1 MRELVGEKGGDHQRS
16 AAERRE
22 RERGRT
28 DSQNGVD
35 VDGLDFVTRHGQL
48 GEVVGKDLEGYRCS
62 VPEGDARLSVQ
73 DGQEL
78 GVGRGGRRG
87 RRGKGGRATG
97 QSQQRSRGSQRTTRI
112 PTVGRPSESRAL
124 K

>member
-1 MRELVGEKGGDHQRS
+1 MRELVCGKGGDRQRS

-22 RERGRT
+22 RERGQT

-35 VDGLDFVTRHGQL
+35 VDGLNFVTRHGQL
-48 GEVVGKDLEGYRCS
+48 GEVVGKDLEGYRGS
-62 VPEGDARLSVQ
+62 VPEGDARRSVQ

-87 RRGKGGRATG
+87 RRGKRAG
-97 QSQQRSRGSQRTTRI
+97 ERQVRVSNAAEARRERQGYLPSGVRRSRG
-112 PTVGRPSESRAL
+112 P
-124 K
+124 